1 MGEPLMVV
9 LLLAVLAVPAV
20 IVARSARRLGRTA
33 RRVERLSLWA
43 EPRGWRVLGADLT
56 MIGRWQ
62 CPPFTA
68 SERDVRDGLVG
79 EHRGRQATSLRLVA
93 DGEVF
98 HALTVELRRVLP
110 VTQVMTAGEPA
121 PELGAGGDR
130 LAERA
135 PEGWSMRLERGV
147 LVGWLPGEPLLA
159 LLEDYLD
166 LLADVAERFESL
178 DTTT

>member
-98 HALTVELRRVLP
+98 HVLTVELRRVLP
-110 VTQVMTAGEPA
+110 VTQVITAGV
-121 PELGAGGDR
+121 PETGGQWF
-130 LAERA
+130 AERA
-135 PEGWSMRLERGV
+135 PEGWSMRVERGV
-147 LVGWLPGEPLLA
+147 LVGWLPGEPLLT

-166 LLADVAERFESL
+166 LLTDVAERLESAGR
-178 DTTT
+178 

>member
-1 MGEPLMVV
+1 MSEPVMVV

-20 IVARSARRLGRTA
+20 VIARSARRLGGTA

-43 EPRGWRVLGADLT
+43 GPRGWRVLGRDPT

-68 SERDVRDGLVG
+68 SVRDVGDGLVG

-98 HALTVELRRVLP
+98 HVLTVELRRVLP
-110 VTQVMTAGEPA
+110 VTQVMTAGVPA

-135 PEGWSMRLERGV
+135 PERWSMRLERGV